1 MSDESESIQV
11 YLDALPNFPK
21 NDDSRELFREVLRR
35 ELERRLDASVERF
48 WDLPQLIVKPEGA
61 YLELLLESRHQYV
74 SGRFYSCVAICG
86 IVGERLA
93 KDMFR
98 SCVLIQK
105 TDSPETPPDEALD
118 QLERVELYGI
128 VNFLKAAKILSK
140 DAARAAKKLGELRND
155 YAHARGK
162 DPQKDALT
170 AIQLLHTLVEDT
182 VSILK
187 HYKFDAGRLVPR
199 EARGSAAEP
208 TKTE

>member
-21 NDDSRELFREVLRR
+21 NDEYREVLREILRR
-35 ELERRLDASVERF
+35 EFEGRLDASVERT
-48 WDLPQLIVKPEGA
+48 WDLPQLLVKPQGT

-74 SGRFYSCVAICG
+74 SGRFYSCVAMCG
-86 IVGERLA
+86 IVGERLV

-98 SCVLIQK
+98 SSVLVRK
-105 TDSPETPPDEALD
+105 TDSPEAPSDEALD
-118 QLERVELYGI
+118 QLERVEVYGI
-128 VNFLKAAKILSK
+128 VNFLKAAKVLSES
-140 DAARAAKKLGELRND
+140 AARAAKKLGELRND

-162 DPQKDALT
+162 NPQKDALA

-187 HYKFDAGRLVPR
+187 HYTFEAGRLVPR
-199 EARGSAAEP
+199 EAIGSAMPAD
-208 TKTE
+208 KTE